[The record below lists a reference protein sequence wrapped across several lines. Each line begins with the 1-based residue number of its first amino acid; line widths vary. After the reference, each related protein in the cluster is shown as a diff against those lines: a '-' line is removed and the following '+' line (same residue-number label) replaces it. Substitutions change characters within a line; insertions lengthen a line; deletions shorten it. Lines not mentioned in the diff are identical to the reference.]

1 MLELFLYFRVGRMIH
16 SHCPLDLHISSF
28 VACLFFYVIFHLH
41 QSVPVTPWMK
51 DKVNF
56 VGPAVVQLATLDACL
71 VVHLASANG
80 RPSGSCGP
88 PLEAVLR
95 DETIVKAGVS
105 LDQDMLEL
113 RQKWTRM
120 EARSRLDLGGVGA
133 SGSQRL
139 GLKQLTSS
147 ILGVDLPKTRRLTMS
162 NWSQVPLTSAQ
173 LAYSAW
179 DAWAGAAIVAELAAR
194 DPDTFGTEA
203 LVDLLRPQRTID
215 DLYHRQRRRKGAKN
229 QLSSLVAPYSF
240 REKTRQPEKT
250 SEMPSWK
257 AEMVSNLKDIMNEN
271 RLDHQNVF
279 DVEPLGFSIAR
290 KNRTES

>member
-1 MLELFLYFRVGRMIH
+1 
-16 SHCPLDLHISSF
+16 
-28 VACLFFYVIFHLH
+28 
-41 QSVPVTPWMK
+41 VTPWLK
-51 DKVNF
+51 NKVNF
-56 VGPAVVQLATLDACL
+56 VGPAVVQLSTLDSCL
-71 VVHLASANG
+71 VVHLASPNG
-80 RPSGSCGP
+80 RPSGSCSK

-95 DETIVKAGVS
+95 DESIVKAGVS

-113 RQKWTRM
+113 RQKWARM

-162 NWSQVPLTSAQ
+162 DWSQVPLTSAQ

-179 DAWAGAAIVAELAAR
+179 DAWAGAAIIAELAAR
-194 DPDTFGTEA
+194 DPDTFGTDA

-240 REKTRQPEKT
+240 RDKERQPEKT
-250 SEMPSWK
+250 SDMPTWK
-257 AEMVSNLKDIMNEN
+257 AEMVSNLKHIMKEN

-279 DVEPLGFSIAR
+279 DVEPLGFSIAT
-290 KNRTES
+290 KNRTAS

>member
-1 MLELFLYFRVGRMIH
+1 
-16 SHCPLDLHISSF
+16 
-28 VACLFFYVIFHLH
+28 
-41 QSVPVTPWMK
+41 MK

-80 RPSGSCGP
+80 RPSGSCGT

-95 DETIVKAGVS
+95 DESIVKAGVS

-257 AEMVSNLKDIMNEN
+257 AEMVSNLKHIMNEN

-279 DVEPLGFSIAR
+279 DVEPLGFSIAS
-290 KNRTES
+290 KNRTAS

>member
-1 MLELFLYFRVGRMIH
+1 
-16 SHCPLDLHISSF
+16 
-28 VACLFFYVIFHLH
+28 
-41 QSVPVTPWMK
+41 MK
-51 DKVNF
+51 DKVSF

-71 VVHLASANG
+71 VVHLASPNG
-80 RPSGSCGP
+80 RPSSTCGP

-105 LDQDMLEL
+105 LDQDILEL
-113 RQKWTRM
+113 RQKWSRL
-120 EARSRLDLGGVGA
+120 EARSRLDLGGIGA

-173 LAYSAW
+173 LAYSAR
-179 DAWAGAAIVAELAAR
+179 DAWAGAAIIAELAAR

-203 LVDLLRPQRTID
+203 LVDLLRSQRTID
-215 DLYHRQRRRKGAKN
+215 DLYHRQRRRKEAKN

-240 REKTRQPEKT
+240 KEKARQPEKT
-250 SEMPSWK
+250 SEMPTWK
-257 AEMVSNLKDIMNEN
+257 AKVVKNLKHVMKDNQ
-271 RLDHQNVF
+271 LDRQNVF
-279 DVEPLGFSIAR
+279 DVEPLGFSIVN
-290 KNRTES
+290 KNRTAS